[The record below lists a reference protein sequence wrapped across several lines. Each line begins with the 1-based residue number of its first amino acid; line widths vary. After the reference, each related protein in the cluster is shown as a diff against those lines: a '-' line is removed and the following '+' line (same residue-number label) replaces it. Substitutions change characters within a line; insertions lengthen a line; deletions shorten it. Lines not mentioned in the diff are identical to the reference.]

1 MSCVVIIGTQWGDE
15 GKAKM
20 IDYFSAG
27 ADIIVRYQGGA
38 NAGHTVV
45 ANGVKH
51 VFHLI
56 PSGILHPD
64 KVCVI
69 GNGVVLDP
77 EQLLKEIDAIEK
89 QGIEVGSRLFISDAA
104 HLILPYHK
112 LFDELVEESRSN
124 RIGTTKRG
132 IGPAYSDKALRL
144 GIRVGDILDDGYL
157 AERLGCALTMKND
170 QLDKMHGRRPFES
183 AEILGLVRNF
193 RERVKGNIIN
203 TQNYLHRAVEQKK
216 KILLEGAQGVALDI
230 DHGTYPFVTSSNT
243 TIGGALTGTGL
254 SPFNIDKIIG
264 ITKAYVTRVGEG
276 PFPTEDEGDG
286 GARLR
291 EKGGEFGST
300 TGRPRR
306 CGWFDMEI
314 MRYSKRVN
322 GLTSLALTKIDV
334 LSGFKK
340 IKVAMGYEVDGKRLD
355 YFPSSMHHKIRPVYE
370 ELDGWD
376 EDISACRSY
385 ETLPSNARAYV
396 DFIRKTLDIPISI
409 VSVGPDRENTFVLE

>member
-20 IDYFSAG
+20 IDYFSSG

-45 ANGVKH
+45 TGGVKH
-51 VFHLI
+51 VFHLV

-77 EQLLKEIDAIEK
+77 EQLITEIDAIEK
-89 QGIEVGSRLFISDAA
+89 QGIEVGKRLYISDAA
-104 HLILPYHK
+104 HLILPYQK
-112 LFDELVEESRSN
+112 LFDELVEESRGK

-144 GIRVGDILDDGYL
+144 GIRVGDIMDDAYL
-157 AERLGCALTMKND
+157 SERLGCGLEIKNR
-170 QLDKMHGRRPFES
+170 QLELVYGRQPFGS
-183 AEILGLVRNF
+183 AEILGLVRSF
-193 RERVKGNIIN
+193 RDRFKNNIVN
-203 TQNYLHRAVEQKK
+203 TQYYLHRAVEAGK

-254 SPFNIDKIIG
+254 SPFNIDKIDG

-276 PFPTEDEGDG
+276 PFPTEDEGEE

-322 GLTSLALTKIDV
+322 GLTSLALTKLDV

-340 IKVAMGYEVDGKRLD
+340 IKIAVAYEMNGRRLEH
-355 YFPSSMHHKIRPVYE
+355 FPSSMRGEIRPVYE

-376 EDISACRSY
+376 EGIEACRSY
-385 ETLPSNARAYV
+385 DSLPSRARDYI
-396 DFIRKTLDIPISI
+396 DYIRKGLDIPISI
-409 VSVGPDRENTFVLE
+409 VSVGPDRENTFILE

>member
-77 EQLLKEIDAIEK
+77 EQLVKEIDAIEK

-104 HLILPYHK
+104 HLILPYQK
-112 LFDELVEESRSN
+112 LFDELVEESRAN

-144 GIRVGDILDDGYL
+144 GVRVGDILDDAYL
-157 AERLGCALTMKND
+157 SERLDCGLSMKNR
-170 QLDKMHGRRPFES
+170 QLEQMYGLQPFDS
-183 AEILGLVRNF
+183 GEILDLVRGF
-193 RERVKGNIIN
+193 RQRVKKNIIN
-203 TQNYLHRAVEQKK
+203 TQYYLHLAVEAGK

-276 PFPTEDEGDG
+276 PFPTEDEGED

-322 GLTSLALTKIDV
+322 GLTSLALTKLDV

-340 IKVAMGYEVDGKRLD
+340 IKVAVAYEIDGKRLD
-355 YFPSSMHHKIRPVYE
+355 HFPSSMHEKIRPVYE
-370 ELDGWD
+370 ELDGWQ
-376 EDISACRSY
+376 EDIAACRSFDA
-385 ETLPSNARAYV
+385 LPSRAREYV